1 LLVYALGIAAVVF
14 ALVLALSFLAALIHP
29 YVLGIALFLLP
40 LVLVPTLFAG
50 LYLQVRDVF
59 GPR

>member
-1 LLVYALGIAAVVF
+1 MSGVETVLL
-14 ALVLALSFLAALIHP
+14 
-29 YVLGIALFLLP
+29 YVLGIAMFLLP